1 MNSLRTLA
9 LVGVI
14 AVVAGCASSPSKP
27 AASPAAPPPAAPVA
41 MNIAGNWKLNVES
54 QFGPFE
60 QTMNVIQ
67 TGKDLKG
74 TMTSPQGSVDY
85 TGTIEGENVKL
96 GFNVNAQGTELR
108 IDYVGTTDGKTMN
121 GKAVFGSFG
130 EGTFKG
136 AKQ

>member
-1 MNSLRTLA
+1 MNPLRTLA

-14 AVVAGCASSPSKP
+14 AAVAGCSSTASKP
-27 AASPAAPPPAAPVA
+27 AAAPAAPPPAASAV
-41 MNIAGNWKLNVES
+41 MNIAGSWTLNVES

-60 QTMNVIQ
+60 QKMTVIQ

-85 TGTIEGENVKL
+85 TGTIEGSNVKL
-96 GFNVNAQGTELR
+96 GFNVNAQGTDLR